1 MNFVDKQYIDL
12 IQKIIQTGT
21 DKQDRTGTGTRS
33 VFGHQMRFPISTKN
47 FPIVTVKE
55 TKFSSLLH
63 ELIWFLRGEESIE
76 YLVKNGVGIW
86 DEWADED
93 GNVGPLY
100 GVQWRKWEDKDGNR
114 IDQLQNAID
123 NINANPDSRRH
134 VVSAWNAGRLEDM
147 NLFPCHIMFQFY
159 SRRLSFEERVTA
171 LKEESPNGY
180 EPTAPVNESVL
191 QAQNV
196 PKRALDCQIYI
207 RSNDT
212 FLGLPFNISSYSLLT
227 IMVSKLTGHT
237 PGELVYTIGD
247 AHLYKNHFEPAVK
260 MMNRKS
266 YSLPS
271 LEVSGRQK
279 SIDDFEFE
287 DFNLQGYESGDWI
300 KAPIAV

>member
-1 MNFVDKQYIDL
+1 MNIVDKQYTDL

-21 DKQDRTGTGTRS
+21 DKEDRTGTGTRS
-33 VFGHQMRFPISTKN
+33 VFGHQMRFPISTGN

-55 TKFSSLLH
+55 TKFRSLVH
-63 ELIWFLRGEESIE
+63 ELIWFLRGEESIK
-76 YLVKNGVGIW
+76 YLVENDVGIW

-100 GVQWRKWEDKDGNR
+100 GVQWRKWEDGDGNR
-114 IDQLQNAID
+114 IDQLQNVID
-123 NINANPDSRRH
+123 NINSNPDSRRH
-134 VVSAWNAGRLEDM
+134 VVSAWNAGKLEDM

-159 SRRLSFEERVTA
+159 SRTLSFQERVTA
-171 LKEESPNGY
+171 LEEEILGGPCSK
-180 EPTAPVNESVL
+180 PVNESVL
-191 QAQNV
+191 QTYDV
-196 PKRALDCQIYI
+196 PERALDCQIYI

-227 IMVSKLTGHT
+227 IMVSRLTGHA

-247 AHLYKNHFEPAVK
+247 AHLYKNHFEPAVE

-271 LEVSGRQK
+271 LEVSGGQT

-287 DFNLQGYESGDWI
+287 DFDLKGYKSGSWI